1 MKAIKRPLR
10 TLRRDY
16 NLKINHKRVYRLMR
30 EFHLLARKYNLRAGK
45 YVLEGLNKVFES
57 RTEGLKYRMTVHSDQ
72 GVQYQSN
79 IYRHTLRKH
88 RVFQSM
94 SRRATCHDNAAM
106 ESFFHIMKV
115 EMNYFTHHFETKKQ
129 LVKAMKEWIEY
140 YNHKRIRH
148 KLKGLTPI
156 EYRNHTLSKFI

>member
-57 RTEGLKYRMTVHSDQ
+57 RPEGLK
-72 GVQYQSN
+72 
-79 IYRHTLRKH
+79 
-88 RVFQSM
+88 
-94 SRRATCHDNAAM
+94 A
-106 ESFFHIMKV
+106 
-115 EMNYFTHHFETKKQ
+115 
-129 LVKAMKEWIEY
+129 
-140 YNHKRIRH
+140 
-148 KLKGLTPI
+148 
-156 EYRNHTLSKFI
+156 